1 MKRSRRIIM
10 LCIAANVSQ
19 VLEPE
24 YNDDIVKALEAKD
37 KVIADIKS
45 IERNMF
51 VQSPKE
57 YGIKKLGKY
66 DNRKY
71 QKRK

>member
-1 MKRSRRIIM
+1 MKRSIRIIM

-24 YNDDIVKALEAKD
+24 YNDGIVKALEAKD
-37 KVIADIKS
+37 KAIADIKS
-45 IERNMF
+45 VERNMF

>member
-37 KVIADIKS
+37 KAIADIKL

>member
-1 MKRSRRIIM
+1 MKRSRSIIM
-10 LCIAANVSQ
+10 LCIAANISR

-24 YNDDIVKALEAKD
+24 YNDDMAKVIEAKD
-37 KVIADIKS
+37 KVITDIES
-45 IERNMF
+45 IERSMYA
-51 VQSPKE
+51 QSPKE

-66 DNRKY
+66 DYRKY

>member
-1 MKRSRRIIM
+1 MKRSIRIIM

-24 YNDDIVKALEAKD
+24 YNDDIVKEIKAKD
-37 KVIADIKS
+37 KAIADIKS
-45 IERNMF
+45 VERNMY

>member
-1 MKRSRRIIM
+1 MKRNRRIIM

-37 KVIADIKS
+37 KAIADIKS

>member
-37 KVIADIKS
+37 KAIADIKS

>member
-1 MKRSRRIIM
+1 M

-19 VLEPE
+19 VLKPE
-24 YNDDIVKALEAKD
+24 YNDDIVKALKAKD
-37 KVIADIKS
+37 KVIAGIKS